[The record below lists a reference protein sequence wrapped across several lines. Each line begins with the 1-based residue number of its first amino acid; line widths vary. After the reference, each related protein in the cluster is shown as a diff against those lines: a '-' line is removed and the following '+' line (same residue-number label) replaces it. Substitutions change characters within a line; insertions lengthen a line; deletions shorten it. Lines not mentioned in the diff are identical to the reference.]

1 MNLLQEFSQELF
13 QFFHHYPLPTLFVL
27 ITLEEA
33 GLPLPVP
40 GDTLIV
46 LAGAQPDRNW
56 VFGVLLIIIASVAVF
71 IGSSALFF
79 LMQRGGRR
87 VLLKYGKFLH
97 FSEKR
102 LDQVE
107 RWFVKRGPVAIVV
120 GRLIPGLRIPTTI
133 VAGLSG
139 MPYREY
145 AISASL
151 AAIIWASL
159 YYFLG
164 VVVGKSYS
172 LVIAQVTNLLD
183 TIPRAVLVT
192 AIIIFIAAGVWGF
205 LHIRQRL
212 RDRAAR
218 RALEKQQDA

>member
-1 MNLLQEFSQELF
+1 MNPLQQLTHELF
-13 QFFHHYPLPTLFVL
+13 RFFHEYPLPTLFVL
-27 ITLEEA
+27 ITIEEA
-33 GLPLPVP
+33 GVPLPVP
-40 GDTLIV
+40 GDTLLV
-46 LAGAQPDRNW
+46 LAGAQRDRSW
-56 VFGVLLIIIASVAVF
+56 LFGLAVILIASAAVF

-79 LMQRGGRR
+79 LMQRGGRQA
-87 VLLKYGKFLH
+87 LLKYGKFLH
-97 FSEKR
+97 FTEAR

-107 RWFVKRGPVAIVV
+107 RWFVRRGPPAIIL

-139 MPYREY
+139 MSYREY
-145 AISASL
+145 AISASV
-151 AAIIWASL
+151 AALIWSTL

-172 LVIAQVTNLLD
+172 LVIAQVTNFLD

-192 AIIIFIAAGVWGF
+192 AIILIVAAGIGGY

-218 RALEKQQDA
+218 RAASSKEGV

>member
-1 MNLLQEFSQELF
+1 MNPLAQFTHELF
-13 QFFHHYPLPTLFVL
+13 HFFHEYPLPTLFIL

-46 LAGAQPDRNW
+46 LAAAQPDRNW
-56 VFGVLLIIIASVAVF
+56 IFGILLILVASVAVF

-87 VLLKYGKFLH
+87 ALLKYGKFLH
-97 FSEKR
+97 FNEQR

-107 RWFVKRGPVAIVV
+107 RWFVRRGALAIIV

-139 MPYREY
+139 MTYRQY
-145 AISASL
+145 AISASI
-151 AAIIWASL
+151 AAVIWAAL
-159 YYFLG
+159 YYVLG
-164 VVVGKSYS
+164 VAVGKSYS
-172 LVIAQVTNLLD
+172 LVIAQITNLLD
-183 TIPRAVLVT
+183 TIPRTVLVL
-192 AIIIFIAAGVWGF
+192 IILLIIAAGVGGF

-212 RDRAAR
+212 RNRAAR
-218 RALEKQQDA
+218 RAASS